1 MTESYATNEWIQ
13 VTRLEIYD
21 EWYQVM
27 MIYVGDGWCQV
38 NRAVGVR
45 L

>member
-1 MTESYATNEWIQ
+1 MTEPYAADEWSQ

-27 MIYVGDGWCQV
+27 MIWVEDGWCQV
-38 NRAVGVR
+38 NRAVGAR